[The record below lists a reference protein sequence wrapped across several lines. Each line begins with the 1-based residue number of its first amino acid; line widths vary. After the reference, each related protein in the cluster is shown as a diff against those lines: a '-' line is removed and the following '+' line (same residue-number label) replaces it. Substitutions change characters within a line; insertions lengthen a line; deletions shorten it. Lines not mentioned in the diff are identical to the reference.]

1 VSARVL
7 LISADPVGERM
18 AGLAIRYSEL
28 ARTLSDHAQVTLA
41 HGGKND
47 GCEETVRL
55 LPFRPHAPAAL
66 RDEIARADMVLA
78 HPQWP
83 LLTRWLRS
91 ARGQVVFDLYDP
103 ETFETLEATR
113 RGGALRRRALTSTTL
128 DRLHDAL
135 RSGDRFVCAS
145 ETQRDL
151 WLGAALAL
159 RLIDGDAYDAD
170 PSMRSLIDVVPFG
183 LPATPPPRDL
193 GPGPRELLPGLAGD
207 SELVLWNGGL
217 WSWLDPLTAIR
228 AVALLA
234 PQRPRL
240 RLVFMGAR
248 GGEDLEGVRAA
259 QMLARELGLLDRV
272 VLFNPDW
279 VPYAQRAAW
288 LTQADCALSCH
299 RERLET
305 RFAFRTR
312 LLDCLWAGLPIVC
325 TSGDDLAERV
335 EREQLGAAVSPED
348 PRALAAA
355 LAQVLERGRQAYG
368 SALARAARDYAWPRV
383 SAPLVRWL
391 QEPRTR
397 PRAGRTRGA
406 VSLPLAGRLRS
417 AMYLAGGRL
426 LLDRRGRR
434 AAD

>member
-1 VSARVL
+1 VNRRVL
-7 LISADPVGERM
+7 LVSADPVGERM

-28 ARTLSDHAQVTLA
+28 ARTLSAHAQVTLA
-41 HGGKND
+41 HGGD
-47 GCEETVRL
+47 TQGSEGAVRL
-55 LPFRPHAPAAL
+55 LPYRPHAPHAL
-66 RDEIARADMVLA
+66 RGEVARADMIFA

-83 LLTRWLRS
+83 LLTRWLR
-91 ARGQVVFDLYDP
+91 AAPGQVVFDLYDP

-113 RGGALRRRALTSTTL
+113 GDRALRRRALTATTL

-159 RLIDGDAYDAD
+159 RLIDAGAYDAD
-170 PSMRSLIDVVPFG
+170 PSVRSLIDVVPFG
-183 LPATPPPRDL
+183 LPATPPPRDP
-193 GPGPRELLPGLAGD
+193 GPGPHELLAGLAAD
-207 SELVLWNGGL
+207 AELVLWNGGL

-234 PQRPRL
+234 PCRPRL

-248 GGEDLEGVRAA
+248 GGEDREGVRAA
-259 QMLARELGLLDRV
+259 QALARELGLLDRV

-288 LTQADCALSCH
+288 LVQADCALSCH

-325 TSGDDLAERV
+325 TAGDDLAERV

-355 LAQVLERGRQAYG
+355 IEQVLDRGRNAYG
-368 SALARAARDYAWPRV
+368 TALERAAADYTWPRV
-383 SAPLVRWL
+383 TAPLVRWL
-391 QEPRTR
+391 DEPPTR

-406 VSLPLAGRLRS
+406 VGSPLAGRLRS
-417 AMYLAGGRL
+417 AAYLAGGRL

-434 AAD
+434 STG